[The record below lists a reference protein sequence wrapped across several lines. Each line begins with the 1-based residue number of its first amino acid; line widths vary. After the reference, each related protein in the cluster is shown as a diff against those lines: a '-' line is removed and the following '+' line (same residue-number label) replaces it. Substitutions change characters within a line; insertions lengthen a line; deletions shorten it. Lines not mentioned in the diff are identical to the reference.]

1 MQKRV
6 ITSDAV
12 RTFDLDS
19 SVFKAWKPDNN
30 QSIQRLTKNDLI
42 AMNLH
47 KLVKEENEMLKLEK
61 AILKYMPFLKCCHL
75 DLVAQSNI
83 PPFVTYLDFINFYKV
98 CKLADENLKAASI
111 DLIYVQVD
119 TNVKTR

>member
-75 DLVAQSNI
+75 DLVA
-83 PPFVTYLDFINFYKV
+83 
-98 CKLADENLKAASI
+98 
-111 DLIYVQVD
+111 
-119 TNVKTR
+119 